1 MLHNLPEQ
9 TVERLSQ
16 YRRVLLNYQYLEHA
30 FIFSHNL
37 ARVLKTK
44 PATVRRDLMLIG
56 VTGDVHKG
64 YSISELITK
73 IGEAIDD
80 DQPEKMCFVGI
91 GHLGKAVSEYFTSEN
106 EKLKVVASF
115 YFDMTHPLLAD
126 VPCYNITQL
135 SEVIKREKI
144 LICALAV
151 PREFAKEISMILVN
165 AGIIGILNFT
175 SVQLQVP
182 SYVFIENYDMIAK
195 LEKIAYFMK
204 VKR

>member
-1 MLHNLPEQ
+1 MQHNLPEQ

-44 PATVRRDLMLIG
+44 PATVRRDFMLIG

-64 YSISELITK
+64 YSISELINK
-73 IGEAIDD
+73 IGDAIDD

-91 GHLGKAVSEYFTSEN
+91 GHLGKAVSEYFTSDDK
-106 EKLKVVASF
+106 KLKVAASF
-115 YFDMTHPLLAD
+115 YFDMTHPLLND
-126 VPCYNITQL
+126 VPCYSITQL
-135 SEVIKREKI
+135 SEVIKQEKI

-182 SYVFIENYDMIAK
+182 AYVYVENYDMIAK